1 VPQAFV
7 LTRGYQDTRTGLEL
21 EFWLSSER
29 GPLRLRIRDQRPLFF
44 VERSVATESGQR
56 RRLALLAPDGRDIDA
71 VYFTSQR
78 GLLAER
84 DRLRQAGVQPLEA
97 DVRPSD
103 RFLMERFI
111 SGACRVEGAVTERAG
126 FADVIDAALE
136 PCQYRPNLRSASID
150 IETDGFEG
158 ALLCIGVVCDDVEQV
173 FMVGDGVAPPHTSLY
188 RDERALLQAFCMAL
202 RALDPDLLL
211 GWNVVEFDF
220 AFLCERARALGV
232 PLALGRDGSE
242 AQLLAGKPAR
252 LRVAGRVVLDGIVT
266 LRAAS
271 HQLESY
277 ALEDVARHFLGRGK
291 LIEPGGAR
299 AAEIRQLYER
309 DRAALARYNLEDC
322 RLARDIFA
330 RADLIGFLV
339 ERALWTGLALD
350 RPRGSVAA
358 FDYLYLP
365 RLHRAGYV
373 APSVGAA
380 TDLRASPG
388 GYVLDSAPGLY
399 DDVIVLDFKSL
410 YPSIIR
416 TFCIDPLALWCA
428 DETAVPGFEG
438 ARFHRSRH
446 ILPGLIST
454 LWQTRDEAKQRKDSA
469 RSQAIKILMNSFY
482 GVLGTPACRFF
493 DPRLASSIT
502 LRGHEII
509 TRSREQLELRGFQ
522 VIYGDTDSLFVRL
535 TAQLGAAECQRIG
548 LELAVQLNQFW
559 RATIL
564 REHQLQSCLEVEFDT
579 HYARFFM
586 PTLRNSELGSKKRY
600 AGLVRDASGERVEFT
615 GLEAVRTDWTPL
627 ARSFQRELFRR
638 IFVGEPYVDY
648 VRAVRAELLRGE
660 HDAELVY
667 RKRVRRELD
676 EYVKNVPP
684 HVRAARQLAEPGRS
698 VAYCMTVR
706 GPEPADERRSAFDY
720 AHYLERQL
728 APAADG
734 ILQHCG
740 TSFAELTDSQ
750 LKLF

>member
-1 VPQAFV
+1 V
-7 LTRGYQDTRTGLEL
+7 LTRGYQDTRNGLVL
-21 EFWLSSER
+21 DYWLSSER
-29 GPLRLRIRDQRPLFF
+29 GPLRVRIPDQKPLFF
-44 VERSVATESGQR
+44 VEPALMTAAGQR
-56 RRLALLAPDGRDIDA
+56 RPVALLGPQGRPVEA
-71 VYFTSQR
+71 VYFDTQR
-78 GLLAER
+78 SLLAER
-84 DRLRQAGVQPLEA
+84 DRLRQAGSQPFEA
-97 DVRPSD
+97 DVRPAD
-103 RFLMERFI
+103 RYLMERFI
-111 SGACRVEGAVTERAG
+111 TGACRVTGAPIERAG
-126 FADVIDAALE
+126 YAELHAPVLE
-136 PCQYRPNLRSASID
+136 PAQYRPSLRSASID
-150 IETDGFEG
+150 IETQGLEG
-158 ALLCIGVVCDDVEQV
+158 KLLCIGVVCDEVEQV
-173 FMVGDGVAPPHTSLY
+173 FMLGAGDAPPNTTLY
-188 RDERALLQAFCMAL
+188 PNESALLNAFCSAL
-202 RALDPDLLL
+202 RALDPDLVL
-211 GWNVVEFDF
+211 GWNVIEFDF
-220 AFLCERARALGV
+220 AYLCERARQLGV
-232 PLALGRDGSE
+232 RLAIGRDGSD
-242 AQLLAGKPAR
+242 AQLLPGDPAR
-252 LRVAGRVVLDGIVT
+252 VRVAGRVVLDGIVT

-271 HQLESY
+271 IQLESY
-277 ALEDVARHFLGRGK
+277 ALDDVGQHYLGRGK
-291 LIEPGGAR
+291 LIEPGPGR
-299 AAEIRQLYER
+299 SRVAEIIHMYEH

-330 RADLIGFLV
+330 RADLIGFLI

-399 DDVIVLDFKSL
+399 DNVIVLDFKSL

-428 DETAVPGFEG
+428 DDDAVPGFEG
-438 ARFHRSRH
+438 ARFHRTRH
-446 ILPGLIST
+446 ILPELISL
-454 LWQTRDEAKQRKDSA
+454 LWQNRDEAKRRDDAA
-469 RSQAIKILMNSFY
+469 RSYAIKILMNSFY

-509 TRSREQLELRGFQ
+509 RRSREQIEQRGLQ

-535 TAQLGAAECQRIG
+535 AAQLSAADCQRLG
-548 LELAVQLNQFW
+548 SELADQLNAFW
-559 RATIL
+559 RATIF
-564 REHQLQSCLEVEFDT
+564 REQRLESCLEVEFDT

-586 PTLRNSELGSKKRY
+586 PTLRNSEQGSKKRY
-600 AGLVRDASGERVEFT
+600 AGLVRAAHGDKVEFT
-615 GLEAVRTDWTPL
+615 GLEAVRTDWTQL
-627 ARSFQRELFRR
+627 ARRFQRELYRR
-638 IFVGEPYVDY
+638 IFVGEPYVEY
-648 VRAVRAELLRGE
+648 VRALRAELLRGE

-684 HVRAARQLAEPGRS
+684 HVRAARLLVDPGRI

-706 GPEPADERRSAFDY
+706 GPEPAQDRRSPLDY

-740 TSFAELTDSQ
+740 TSFAQLTDAQ
-750 LKLF
+750 LSLF